1 MSNPNGFAL
10 GLPKENRMIRR
21 LAGPFFAFLLVA
33 LPAARGHAQTAR
45 SGDPFAGLDQIRLST
60 AVGGPLDGRGGTG
73 PQLFAGDPG
82 RLNRF
87 EHDLMNAVA
96 AKLDSCG
103 IFVYSEAP
111 DELSV
116 EVFGRREEL
125 RQCTPRYV
133 YMIQAQV
140 RRAKPGAPGAKGE
153 LVSLRPVI
161 GLADEAGL
169 ERALIDAAVA
179 AVAAELRSCGRKP
192 G

>member
-1 MSNPNGFAL
+1 
-10 GLPKENRMIRR
+10 MIRR
-21 LAGPFFAFLLVA
+21 LAGPLFVFLLVA

-45 SGDPFAGLDQIRLST
+45 SSGPFAGLDQIRLST
-60 AVGGPLDGRGGTG
+60 AVGGPLDRQGGTE
-73 PQLFAGDPG
+73 PQLFAGD
-82 RLNRF
+82 LNRF
-87 EHDLMNAVA
+87 NRFELALTTAVA

-125 RQCTPRYV
+125 QQCTPRYV
-133 YMIQAQV
+133 FMIQAKV
-140 RRAKPGAPGAKGE
+140 LKSNPRAPQAE
-153 LVSLRPVI
+153 RETVSLRPVI

-179 AVAAELRSCGRKP
+179 AVAGELRGCRRKP

>member
-1 MSNPNGFAL
+1 
-10 GLPKENRMIRR
+10 MIQR
-21 LAGPFFAFLLVA
+21 LAGSLFVFLLVA

-45 SGDPFAGLDQIRLST
+45 SSDPFQGLDQIRLST
-60 AVGGPLDGRGGTG
+60 AVGGPLDKRGGTE
-73 PQLFAGDPG
+73 PQLFAGD
-82 RLNRF
+82 LNRF
-87 EHDLMNAVA
+87 NRFELALTTAVA

-103 IFVYSEAP
+103 IFAYSEAP

-133 YMIQAQV
+133 FMIQAKV
-140 RRAKPGAPGAKGE
+140 LKSNPRAPQAE
-153 LVSLRPVI
+153 RETISLRPVI

-169 ERALIDAAVA
+169 ERALINAAVA
-179 AVAAELRSCGRKP
+179 AVAGELRGCGRKP